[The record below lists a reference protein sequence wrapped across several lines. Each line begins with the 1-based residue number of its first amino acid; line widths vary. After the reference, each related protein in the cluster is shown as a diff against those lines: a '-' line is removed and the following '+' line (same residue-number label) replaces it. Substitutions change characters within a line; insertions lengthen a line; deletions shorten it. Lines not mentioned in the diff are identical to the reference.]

1 MGNIKLKMESKPKK
15 PNTGFFDFCVAQR
28 AEHTGE
34 EKLTAKV
41 LGERWK
47 ACDTPTKEH
56 YNVPA
61 KKAIEE
67 YKVELAAWKEAN
79 PDAAEEAKSRN
90 KSKAKKASRKEED
103 EEEEEKP
110 KKPKA
115 KKGDKDEKKP
125 KKAEKAADDKKDAK
139 KNKKSVK

>member
-61 KKAIEE
+61 KKA
-67 YKVELAAWKEAN
+67 
-79 PDAAEEAKSRN
+79 
-90 KSKAKKASRKEED
+90 SRKEED